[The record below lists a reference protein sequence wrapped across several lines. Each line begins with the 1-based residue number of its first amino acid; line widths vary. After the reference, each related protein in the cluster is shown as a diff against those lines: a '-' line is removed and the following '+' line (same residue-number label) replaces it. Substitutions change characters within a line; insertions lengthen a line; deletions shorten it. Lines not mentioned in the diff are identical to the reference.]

1 MIFKTDSQ
9 VVENMV
15 ELVGMNRRPHRCE
28 RWRLPNYLF
37 CLPHLAAQYGPLRSN
52 SEPARLGVASN
63 LGPKERDPSVAG
75 SRSLFMMSSLLA
87 RNPKRM
93 TGMRVLATNAPP
105 LAVFLNP
112 PGKLSG
118 NVMSRAFD
126 DGHLGKRP
134 DDDEPLYSFFKRH
147 VF

>member
-1 MIFKTDSQ
+1 
-9 VVENMV
+9 
-15 ELVGMNRRPHRCE
+15 
-28 RWRLPNYLF
+28 
-37 CLPHLAAQYGPLRSN
+37 
-52 SEPARLGVASN
+52 
-63 LGPKERDPSVAG
+63 
-75 SRSLFMMSSLLA
+75 MMSSLLA

-93 TGMRVLATNAPP
+93 TGMRVLATNAPS
-105 LAVFLNP
+105 LAIFLNP

-134 DDDEPLYSFFKRH
+134 DDDEHDHQRGEHPTNDEPLYSFFKRH